1 MFLKTLFVIYYLY
14 KLNENLQFI
23 PQKHNIYYQY
33 SIETPVT
40 K

>member
-1 MFLKTLFVIYYLY
+1 MFKKMYLLSVISY
-14 KLNENLQFI
+14 KYKVVKFI